1 MSLLWSSLIHYFV
14 VELFTFLVSMVKN
27 MTLFSFKFFPLT
39 IIIIIV
45 ILLSL
50 FFVIF
55 ILNFYN
61 FNFFLLSFIAYV
73 NLIRLFCFSY
83 LFKSFNRQ

>member
-1 MSLLWSSLIHYFV
+1 MSLLWSSLILYFV
-14 VELFTFLVSMVKN
+14 VELFTFLVSMVNN
-27 MTLFSFKFFPLT
+27 MTLNFL
-39 IIIIIV
+39 
-45 ILLSL
+45 LLSLSLLYLLLL

-61 FNFFLLSFIAYV
+61 FNFFLLSFIALFTCV

-83 LFKSFNRQ
+83 VFKSFNRQ